1 MRDDDI
7 SEEQRA
13 LLMTLLS
20 VMEAGAFVL
29 LASPTED
36 GMALESIICQ
46 RAGEGDEGPVIE
58 EDVFMVGA
66 FECLG
71 PWLTD
76 LGVERLKVR
85 IREWEMDRAEQAKKK
100 PNLRIVH

>member
-29 LASPTED
+29 LATPTPD
-36 GMALESIICQ
+36 GITLESIICQ
-46 RAGEGDEGPVIE
+46 RAGEGDEGPFID

-66 FECLG
+66 FDCLSSY
-71 PWLTD
+71 LTD

-85 IREWEMDRAEQAKKK
+85 IREWEMDRAEQARKK
-100 PNLRIVH
+100 PHLRIVH